1 MPVSKEDAIKE
12 ANSMIDLAVAEARKK
27 IEKAINSGGIDLSKT
42 DNDVLVGKIIAKAV
56 MTEGVRE
63 WITLSSKHERQVKNL
78 INLIW
83 YNIKCILGI

>member
-56 MTEGVRE
+56 MAEGVRE
-63 WITLSSKHERQVKNL
+63 WMTLSSKYERQVKNL
-78 INLIW
+78 INLI
-83 YNIKCILGI
+83 

>member
-78 INLIW
+78 INLI
-83 YNIKCILGI
+83 